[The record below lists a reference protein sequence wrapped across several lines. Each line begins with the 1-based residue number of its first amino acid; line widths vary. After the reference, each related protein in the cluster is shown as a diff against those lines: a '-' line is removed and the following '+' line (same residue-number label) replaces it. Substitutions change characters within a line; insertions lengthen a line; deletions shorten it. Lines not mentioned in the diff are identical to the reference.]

1 MSQYNS
7 KQLQFIGN
15 VVYNRLTC
23 PVALIGLMGAGKTR
37 LGRLMAK
44 NLGLDFKD
52 SDYEIEQAAGC
63 SIAEIFEIY
72 GEQGFRDGE
81 HRVMRRLI
89 SEGPRIIATG
99 GGAVMTREVA
109 DMLFA
114 NTISIWVK
122 APLEVMVERASR
134 NDRRPLLQ
142 TGEPPEDIFQRL
154 IDQRYPVYERADIV
168 VYSGTSDSEE
178 PLYQAID
185 KLYAYLVPDH
195 DVVGD

>member
-1 MSQYNS
+1 MSQYSS
-7 KQLQFIGN
+7 KQLKFIGN
-15 VVYNRLTC
+15 VVNNRLTQ
-23 PVALIGLMGAGKTR
+23 PVALVGLMGAGKTR

-44 NLGLDFKD
+44 NLDLDFKD
-52 SDYEIEQAAGC
+52 SDQEIEEAAGC

-81 HRVMRRLI
+81 QRVMRRLI

-99 GGAVMTREVA
+99 GGAVMTQSVA
-109 DMLFA
+109 DMIFA

-122 APLEVMVERASR
+122 APLDVMVARTRR

-142 TGEPPEDIFQRL
+142 TGEPAEDIFRRL
-154 IDQRYPVYERADIV
+154 IDQRYPVYEKADIV
-168 VYSGTSDSEE
+168 VHSGDRYEE
-178 PLYQAID
+178 DPLYQAID

-195 DVVGD
+195 DTTRE

>member
-1 MSQYNS
+1 MTEYNS
-7 KQLQFIGN
+7 KQLKFIGN

-52 SDYEIEQAAGC
+52 SDQEIEEAAGC

-72 GEQGFRDGE
+72 GEDGFRDGE
-81 HRVMRRLI
+81 QRVMRRLI

-99 GGAVMTREVA
+99 GGAVMTQAVA
-109 DMLFA
+109 DMIFA

-122 APLEVMVERASR
+122 APLEVMLERATR

-142 TGEPPEDIFQRL
+142 TGEPPENIFQRL
-154 IDQRYPVYERADIV
+154 IDQRYPVYEKADIV
-168 VYSGTSDSEE
+168 VHSGGENSED

-195 DVVGD
+195 DMAGD